1 MKQQRR
7 TIPQTCRSASSR
19 SAATRT
25 RHPSAPHCPPIRKA
39 SSTPLFQLI
48 GYLSEDGI
56 TNTTDTNTAEVKDAN
71 GTTVMKVISSYAESY
86 KFMLIE
92 FLRKAA
98 AQLRYGDNAVTGK
111 DKSMVIKHQMPDDTP
126 VSLVFEIVATG
137 NVKDRAVIGSATR
150 SEFGDRQMHS
160 SDVLGYDLTVAAND
174 MGDGVTSIEYIGI
187 PKG

>member
-1 MKQQRR
+1 MQ
-7 TIPQTCRSASSR
+7 PQVIICKDRAEWLEARKDGLGAS
-19 SAATRT
+19 
-25 RHPSAPHCPPIRKA
+25 
-39 SSTPLFQLI
+39 
-48 GYLSEDGI
+48 D
-56 TNTTDTNTAEVKDAN
+56 
-71 GTTVMKVISSYAESY
+71 
-86 KFMLIE
+86 
-92 FLRKAA
+92 AA
-98 AQLRYGDNAVTGK
+98 ALLGLSPWKTNVQLWEEKCGLVIPEDIGDKPYVRYGNDAVTGK

-137 NVKDRAVIGSATR
+137 NVKDRTVIGSATR